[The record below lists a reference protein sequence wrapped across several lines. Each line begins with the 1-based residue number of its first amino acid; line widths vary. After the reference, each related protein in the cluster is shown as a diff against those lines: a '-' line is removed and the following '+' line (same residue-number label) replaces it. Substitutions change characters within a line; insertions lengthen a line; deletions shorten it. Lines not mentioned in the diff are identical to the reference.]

1 MRRCELSC
9 SSLVACAAAQ
19 GIIVPSGMPI
29 RLHQVASGLRWEPA
43 HCPSL
48 LASDAFQRLAPA
60 LLCGARCL
68 RGAAHLSAACAQF
81 YAGLKV
87 APDGSLTLEDHI
99 AESQPFQ
106 TFAESKAR
114 ERERELQVR
123 L

>member
-1 MRRCELSC
+1 M
-9 SSLVACAAAQ
+9 
-19 GIIVPSGMPI
+19 PSDMPI
-29 RLHQVASGLRWEPA
+29 RLHQVASGLCWEPA
-43 HCPSL
+43 HCQSL
-48 LASDAFQRLAPA
+48 VASDAFHCLA
-60 LLCGARCL
+60 LGLHVDMRCL
-68 RGAAHLSAACAQF
+68 RGAACLSAACAQF

-123 L
+123 H

>member
-1 MRRCELSC
+1 MAS
-9 SSLVACAAAQ
+9 VAAE

-29 RLHQVASGLRWEPA
+29 RLHQVASGLHWEPA
-43 HCPSL
+43 RCPSL
-48 LASDAFQRLAPA
+48 VASHALHRLAPGLHA
-60 LLCGARCL
+60 DGGCL
-68 RGAAHLSAACAQF
+68 RGAACLPAACAQF

-87 APDGSLTLEDHI
+87 APDGSLTLEDHL